1 MYLLR
6 TLEFNRL
13 LSAGRS
19 PLREVMTMSIRDV
32 EQVILG
38 LRAARDEWDKAH
50 LGYWREVDTRYTFVD
65 PMLRAL
71 GWDVSDPKEC
81 YPEYSR
87 GNRVVDYAL
96 FRSADMGRIGRYLV
110 APDVIIEA
118 KKLRTYLDQWVHK
131 LRDYAAVAPRMSSG
145 IGVLTNGGQWWI
157 YNLAL
162 RDEFPKKLVGRI
174 DVLDDEPSAAAHVLD
189 HWLGRLGIG

>member
-1 MYLLR
+1 
-6 TLEFNRL
+6 
-13 LSAGRS
+13 
-19 PLREVMTMSIRDV
+19 MTMSIRDV
-32 EQVILG
+32 EEVILG
-38 LRAARDEWDKAH
+38 LRAARDEWDKAD

-118 KKLRTYLDQWVHK
+118 KKLHTSLDQWVHK
-131 LRDYAAVAPRMSSG
+131 LRDYAAFAPRMSSG

-162 RDEFPKKLVGRI
+162 RDEFSKKLVGRI
-174 DVLDDEPSAAAHVLD
+174 DVLDDEPPAAAHVLD
-189 HWLGRLGIG
+189 HWLGRSGIG

>member
-1 MYLLR
+1 
-6 TLEFNRL
+6 
-13 LSAGRS
+13 
-19 PLREVMTMSIRDV
+19 MSIRDV
-32 EQVILG
+32 ELVILG

-189 HWLGRLGIG
+189 HWLGRLGIGLCSHSDER